1 MSNSDTAIAS
11 LNSEFGQKARGGN
24 VRFILAS
31 GSERRR
37 DIMALAGLTFVVQ
50 NGSGGDSEITSDIEP
65 DACKLTRQNAE
76 TKLHAAVAANRN
88 RLPWDAIV
96 IAADTIVALDGDAF
110 GKPGDR
116 DEAVDMLRKLRGR
129 QHQVVTTVA
138 TTYAPHRQR
147 GESLFHTVV
156 TKVNMRTYDDNEIDG
171 YISTGVP
178 YDRAGAYGVQDGGF
192 NPAEA
197 VIGCYLNVVG
207 LPLCA
212 VRAMIPPGTCSFA
225 NAHIYAICAAHEETS
240 NQ

>member
-11 LNSEFGQKARGGN
+11 SNSEFGEEARGGN

-37 DIMALAGLTFVVQ
+37 DIMALARMTFVVQ
-50 NGSGGDSEITSDIEP
+50 DGSGGDSEITSDIEP
-65 DACKLTRQNAE
+65 DVGKLTRKNAQ
-76 TKLHAAVAANRN
+76 TKLNAAVAATRN
-88 RLPWDAIV
+88 RMPWDTVV
-96 IAADTIVALDGDAF
+96 IAADTVVALDGDAL

-138 TTYAPHRQR
+138 VTYAPHRQR
-147 GESLFHTVV
+147 GESLTHTVV
-156 TKVNMRTYDDNEIDG
+156 TKVKMREYDNSEIYD
-171 YISTGVP
+171 YVATGLT

-192 NPAEA
+192 NPTEA

-212 VRAMIPPGTCSFA
+212 VRAMLPSRSCTFA
-225 NAHIYAICAAHEETS
+225 NAHIYATCAAHEEMS
-240 NQ
+240 KQ

>member
-11 LNSEFGQKARGGN
+11 PNSEFGEEALGGN

-37 DIMALAGLTFVVQ
+37 DIMALAGLAFVVQ
-50 NGSGGDSEITSDIEP
+50 DGSGGDSEITSDIEP
-65 DACKLTRQNAE
+65 DVCKLTRKNAH
-76 TKLHAAVAANRN
+76 TKLDSAVAANRN
-88 RLPWDAIV
+88 RMPWDTVV
-96 IAADTIVALDGDAF
+96 IAADTVVALEGDAL

-138 TTYAPHRQR
+138 VTYAPHRQR
-147 GESLFHTVV
+147 GESLTHTVF
-156 TKVNMRTYDDNEIDG
+156 TKVNMREYDNSEIYD
-171 YISTGVP
+171 YVATGLP

-212 VRAMIPPGTCSFA
+212 VRAMLPSGACSFA
-225 NAHIYAICAAHEETS
+225 NTHIYATCAAHEEMS
-240 NQ
+240 KQ